1 MIEEEKKNTISE
13 IIKIRNELKRDNAVL
28 SLQCQNINFWT
39 NLVQIN
45 AIFFSTTV
53 SFLETIKSIYN
64 IESNTLTV
72 ISILI
77 TSYIG
82 VSLSVIKFMKL
93 TDRLEELVKL
103 SERFSFAIR
112 KLRKIQKDIEVSSE
126 DGLKSNIILYETE
139 IYDYYVETREIFD
152 NAINFKELVNLK
164 KNFLKTF
171 SEYKCIQN
179 KINKVGEKESLNMT
193 IIEIPWWKN
202 LYKKYICFSK
212 SFIEEEFV

>member
-1 MIEEEKKNTISE
+1 MIEEEKKNTVSE
-13 IIKIRNELKRDNAVL
+13 ITKIRNELKRDNAVL
-28 SLQCQNINFWT
+28 SLQCQKINFWT

-53 SFLETIKSIYN
+53 SFIETVKSIYD
-64 IESNTLTV
+64 IKSNTLTV

-82 VSLSVIKFMKL
+82 VSLSIVKFMKL

-112 KLRKIQKDIEVSSE
+112 KLRKIQKNIEVSSE
-126 DGLKSNIILYETE
+126 YTFKSNIALYENE
-139 IYDYYVETREIFD
+139 IYDYYIETREIFD
-152 NAINFKELVNLK
+152 NAITFKELVYLK

-193 IIEIPWWKN
+193 IVEIPWWKN
-202 LYKKYICFSK
+202 LYKKYICCSK
-212 SFIEEEFV
+212 SFIKEEV